1 MLEFFKNMSPETSD
15 ALMVYSLTAMDPRGG
30 MAAGAQAAMQAYN
43 STRKQRM
50 AEEEMQRG
58 IQLKQQI
65 AEIANQHRGSDGK
78 FDTKGFAN
86 SLMAT
91 GSPELIAQAQTM
103 LKNAPKLKNTINAI
117 GSDGKPKIHSVMDTG
132 EISDTGLSPAEK
144 LHFGNLGNRYAGF
157 DQFTGEEK
165 SSAARGMNPGEA
177 ARLSQSASQFAQSH
191 DLARRNYALNVAKA
205 SGMMGGGTP
214 GQAGVPGQPMQTSAG
229 IPGMENN
236 PFQAEAL
243 KAAAR
248 ESGKLQAKAVHALP
262 GVENSMGAA
271 MRASEELL
279 THPGFDESVGV
290 KSPIGYVKSFS
301 PNTDAAGWKARFEQV
316 QGQQF
321 LAAIEYMRGFG
332 QLTEREGQ
340 VAASAV
346 ARMNRATSQQEF
358 KLAVRDFQKALADST
373 RKIQTQA
380 GRGDQPVKLPRI
392 GAQVNVPENVPR
404 KQNSFEGFSIEK
416 VE

>member
-15 ALMVYSLTAMDPRGG
+15 ALMVYGLTAMDPRGG

-65 AEIANQHRGSDGK
+65 AEIANQHRGADGK
-78 FDTKGFAN
+78 FDTKGFAG

-91 GSPELIAQAQTM
+91 GNPELITQAQTM

-144 LHFGNLGNRYAGF
+144 LSFQNLGNRSVGVNPY
-157 DQFTGEEK
+157 TGEEIT
-165 SSAARGMNPGEA
+165 SMSRGMNPGEA

-191 DLARRNYALNVAKA
+191 DLARRNYALNLAKA
-205 SGMMGGGTP
+205 SGMMGSAP
-214 GQAGVPGQPMQTSAG
+214 GQVGVPGQGMQTSAG

-248 ESGKLQAKAVHALP
+248 ESGKLQAKAGQALP

-271 MRASEELL
+271 MKASEELL
-279 THPGFDESVGV
+279 SHPGFDESVGV
-290 KSPIGYVKSFS
+290 KSPIGYAKSFV
-301 PNTDAAGWKARFEQV
+301 PGTDASGWKARFEQV

-358 KLAVRDFQKALADST
+358 KLAVRDFQKALADAT

-380 GRGDQPVKLPRI
+380 GRGDQPVRLPRI
-392 GAQVNVPENVPR
+392 GVPVNVPENVPR

>member
-1 MLEFFKNMSPETSD
+1 MLDFIRNLSPE
-15 ALMVYSLTAMDPRGG
+15 AGRGLMAFGLTAMDPDGG
-30 MAAGAQAAMQAYN
+30 LAAGVQAGMQTYN
-43 STRKQRM
+43 SAKKQRI
-50 AEEEMQRG
+50 EEEEIQRG
-58 IQLKQQI
+58 QQLKTQI
-65 AEIANQHRGSDGK
+65 AEIASQHRGADGK
-78 FDTKGFAN
+78 FDTKGFAS

-91 GSPELIAQAQTM
+91 GNPELIVQAQTM

-144 LHFGNLGNRYAGF
+144 LSFQNLGNRSVGVNPY
-157 DQFTGEEK
+157 TGEEIT
-165 SSAARGMNPGEA
+165 SMSRGMNPGEA

-205 SGMMGGGTP
+205 SGMMGGAP
-214 GQAGVPGQPMQTSAG
+214 GQTGVTGQPIQMSAG

-243 KAAAR
+243 KASAR
-248 ESGKLQAKAVHALP
+248 EAGKLQAKAGQALP

-271 MRASEELL
+271 MKASGELL
-279 THPGFDESVGV
+279 SHPGFDESVGV
-290 KSPIGYVKSFS
+290 KSPIGYAKSFV
-301 PNTDAAGWKARFEQV
+301 PGTDAAGWKARFEQV

-340 VAASAV
+340 VAAAAV
-346 ARMNRATSQQEF
+346 ARMNRSTSQQEF
-358 KLAVRDFQKALADST
+358 KLAVRDFQKSLADAT

-380 GRGDQPVKLPRI
+380 GRGDQPVRLPRI
-392 GAQVNVPENVPR
+392 GAPVNVPENAPR

>member
-1 MLEFFKNMSPETSD
+1 MLDFIRNLSPE
-15 ALMVYSLTAMDPRGG
+15 AGRGLMAFGLTAMDPDGG
-30 MAAGAQAAMQAYN
+30 LAAGVQAGMQTYN
-43 STRKQRM
+43 SAKKQRI
-50 AEEEMQRG
+50 EEEEIQRG
-58 IQLKQQI
+58 QQLKAQI
-65 AEIANQHRGSDGK
+65 AELASQHRGADGK
-78 FDTKGFAN
+78 FDTKGFAG

-91 GSPELIAQAQTM
+91 GNPELIAQAQTM

-165 SSAARGMNPGEA
+165 SSATRGMNPGEA

-214 GQAGVPGQPMQTSAG
+214 GQPMQTSAG

-243 KAAAR
+243 KASAR
-248 ESGKLQAKAVHALP
+248 ESGKAHGRAVADLP
-262 GVENSMGAA
+262 GVEATGAA
-271 MRASEELL
+271 AIRAVDELIN
-279 THPGFDESVGV
+279 HPGFENSVGA
-290 KSPIGYVKSFS
+290 KAPIGYAKSFYPDS
-301 PNTDAAGWKARFEQV
+301 PEADWKARFQQTE
-316 QGQQF
+316 GQKF
-321 LAAIEYMRGFG
+321 VAALAHLKGFG
-332 QLTEREGQ
+332 PVTEREGM
-340 VAASAV
+340 AAGEAMS
-346 ARMNRATSQQEF
+346 RINRATSKEAF
-358 KLAVRDFQKALADST
+358 IAAARDFQKAIADGV
-373 RKIQTQA
+373 RKVQTMA
-380 GRGDQPVKLPRI
+380 GKGNQPITGMPRI
-392 GAQVNVPENVPR
+392 RGGYNATVPENVPR